1 MIAVYYLFIFI
12 FTFITTSVYS
22 KPTISFTPKTLNR
35 SGDTVV
41 IKWSGVESPSDLDWL
56 GIYSPPESRHD
67 HFIGYKF
74 LSDSP
79 DWQSGSG
86 SISLPLTNLRSN
98 YSFRIF
104 HWTQSE
110 INPKHLDHDHNPL
123 PGTRHLLTESNQLN
137 FRFAANRPEQ
147 IHLGYT
153 DNTNEMRVMFVT
165 GDGEEREAR
174 YGEVKEK
181 LDNVAVARGVRYER
195 EHMCHAPANTTIGW
209 RDPGWTFDAVMKDL
223 KQGINYFY
231 QVGSDLKGWSEVHS
245 FVSRNESSEETLA
258 FMFGDMGCSTPYRTF
273 IRGED
278 ESLSTV
284 KWILRDIEALGED
297 KAAVV
302 SHIGDISYAKGY
314 SWIWDEFF
322 AQIEPIASR
331 VPYHVCIGN
340 HEYDWPNQPW
350 KPDWS
355 AYIYGKDSG
364 GECGVP
370 YSVKFNMPGNS
381 SEATGMVQGPSQT
394 RNLYYSYDMGSV
406 HFVYISTETEFL
418 KGGKQYSFLKS
429 DLESVNRSK
438 TPFVVLQG
446 HRPMYTTS
454 RKIRDAEIRQRM
466 IEHLEPL
473 LVKNNV
479 TVALW
484 GHVHNYERFCPISN
498 NTCGERWQG
507 SPVHLV
513 IGMAGKDTQPIW
525 EPRPNHQDVPIFPQ
539 PANSMYRGGEFGY
552 TRLVANKE
560 RLTLSYVGNHDGE
573 VHDVVEILASGEVI
587 SGSDDDG
594 KDDNFGSESDIAV
607 LWYIEGASVMVLGGI
622 LGYFVGF
629 FSRKKKESGVGSS
642 NGSWIQMK
650 TEET

>member
-1 MIAVYYLFIFI
+1 MIAAVYTLFFFFLLIS
-12 FTFITTSVYS
+12 SVYS
-22 KPTISFTPKTLNR
+22 KATISISPQTLNR
-35 SGDTVV
+35 SGDIVV

-56 GIYSPPESRHD
+56 GIYSPPDSPHD

-74 LSDSP
+74 LSASP
-79 DWQSGSG
+79 TWQSGSG

-98 YSFRIF
+98 YTFRIF

-110 INPKHLDHDHNPL
+110 INPKHQDHDHNPL

-137 FRFAANRPEQ
+137 FRFAVNRPEQ
-147 IHLGYT
+147 IHLSYT
-153 DNTNEMRVMFVT
+153 DDINEMRVVFVT

-174 YGEVKEK
+174 YGEVKDK
-181 LDNVAVARGVRYER
+181 LDNIAVARGVRYEI
-195 EHMCHAPANTTIGW
+195 EHMCHAPANSTVGW
-209 RDPGWTFDAVMKDL
+209 RDPGWTFDAVMKNL
-223 KQGINYFY
+223 KQGIRYYY
-231 QVGSDLKGWSEVHS
+231 QVGSDLKGWSEIHS
-245 FVSRNESSEETLA
+245 FVSRNEGSEETLA
-258 FMFGDMGCSTPYRTF
+258 FMFGDMGCYTPYTTF
-273 IRGED
+273 IRGEE

-284 KWILRDIEALGED
+284 KWILRDIEALGDD
-297 KAAVV
+297 KPVIV
-302 SHIGDISYAKGY
+302 SHIGDISYARGY

-322 AQIEPIASR
+322 TQIEPIASK

-350 KPDWS
+350 KPDWA
-355 AYIYGKDSG
+355 AYVYGKDSG

-381 SEATGMVQGPSQT
+381 TEATGMVKGPQS

-406 HFVYISTETEFL
+406 HFVYISTETDFL

-438 TPFVVLQG
+438 TPFVVVQG

-454 RKIRDAEIRQRM
+454 RKIRDAAIREKM

-484 GHVHNYERFCPISN
+484 GHVHRYERFCAISN

-507 SPVHLV
+507 NPVHLV
-513 IGMAGKDTQPIW
+513 IGMAGKDSQPMW
-525 EPRPNHQDVPIFPQ
+525 EPRANHEDVPIFPQ

-552 TRLVANKE
+552 IRLVANKE
-560 RLTLSYVGNHDGE
+560 RVTLSYVGNHDGE

-587 SGSDDDG
+587 SGSDDG
-594 KDDNFGSESDIAV
+594 TKDSNFGSESDFAV
-607 LWYIEGASVMVLGGI
+607 LWYIEGASVMVVGVI
-622 LGYFVGF
+622 FGYFVGF
-629 FSRKKKESGVGSS
+629 LSRKKKESGVGSS
-642 NGSWIQMK
+642 NRSWIQVK
-650 TEET
+650 NEET